1 MYHWGNGTAGSGYQ
15 PRAMMGACRAWYEL
29 VIQGKAVPPKLKA
42 YAENWLTWL
51 STFTKASGGVL
62 PTDFPMNG
70 LPQPHSD
77 DFTGHMTGL
86 WLAGACLAGL
96 AGSQVNDLDYLIE
109 ACVTELQNNYVVTS
123 VPGHA
128 MNGSWS
134 PAVRMGTDNGMFFGF
149 WAGEI
154 LRGLGLYIQ
163 YRNLGAGA
171 DIYSGIGPL

>member
-1 MYHWGNGTAGSGYQ
+1 M
-15 PRAMMGACRAWYEL
+15 R
-29 VIQGKAVPPKLKA
+29 
-42 YAENWLTWL
+42 
-51 STFTKASGGVL
+51 GV
-62 PTDFPMNG
+62 
-70 LPQPHSD
+70 PQPDPD
-77 DFTGHMTGL
+77 DFTGHVTGL
-86 WLAGACLAGL
+86 WLAGACLAAL
-96 AGSQVNDLDYLIE
+96 AGSKVAGLDYLIE